1 MTISEK
7 KKKLLAE
14 EKPDLAS
21 LIDLVEVLRSPE
33 GCPWDREQ
41 DHHSIRTDFIEETY
55 EVVEAI
61 DREDAGLLC
70 EELGDVLLQIAF
82 HTQIEREK
90 GVFTMDEVIAGIVKK
105 MISRHPHVFGDVSV
119 ADSAEVLENWDKL
132 KTAEKSRLTL
142 RSTLEAVPR
151 QYPALLRARKIAKKA
166 EKAGADL
173 GTDGDKIRRIRAL
186 ADSLG
191 ETCGDPAE
199 TEKTLTELVW
209 TAVQLA
215 GPDAD
220 LEKDLGFT
228 LDRFI
233 EQCPAEPEKPDGA
246 DCPGVP
252 TGPNK
257 KGEDK

>member
-7 KKKLLAE
+7 KEKLLRT
-14 EKPDLAS
+14 EKPDLSS
-21 LIDLVEVLRSPE
+21 LIELVEVLRSPE

-61 DREDAGLLC
+61 DREDAALLC

-82 HTQIEREK
+82 HTEIERER
-90 GVFTMDEVIAGIVKK
+90 GVFTMDDVIAGIVKK

-151 QYPALLRARKIAKKA
+151 QYPALIRAKKIAKKA
-166 EKAGADL
+166 EKAGVDL
-173 GTDGDKIRRIRAL
+173 GTDEEKTARLRAL
-186 ADSLG
+186 ADSLADGDGG
-191 ETCGDPAE
+191 ER
-199 TEKTLTELVW
+199 EKTLTELIW

-233 EQCPAEPEKPDGA
+233 ERFPADEAETSTEKETDQ
-246 DCPGVP
+246 
-252 TGPNK
+252 
-257 KGEDK
+257 

>member
-7 KKKLLAE
+7 KEKLLRE
-14 EKPDLAS
+14 KKPDLAS

-61 DREDAGLLC
+61 DKEDDALLC
-70 EELGDVLLQIAF
+70 EELGDVLLQIVF

-105 MISRHPHVFGDVSV
+105 MISRHPHVFGDVTV
-119 ADSAEVLENWDKL
+119 ANSAEVLDNWDKL

-142 RSTLEAVPR
+142 RAALEAVPR
-151 QYPALLRARKIAKKA
+151 QYPAL
-166 EKAGADL
+166 
-173 GTDGDKIRRIRAL
+173 GTDEEKTARLRTL
-186 ADSLG
+186 ADSLAG
-191 ETCGDPAE
+191 QDAAE
-199 TEKTLTELVW
+199 REKTLTELVW

-228 LDRFI
+228 LERFI
-233 EQCPAEPEKPDGA
+233 ERFPEDGQG
-246 DCPGVP
+246 DE
-252 TGPNK
+252 
-257 KGEDK
+257 KGKEKDL